1 MNVQPLRK
9 NVLVAENATT
19 YKTTESGLI
28 LDGVNSTRDSK
39 TASVLAI
46 GPDVT
51 QVTIGDKILLDWT
64 KGAVVKVGG
73 RSTCYDCRRKYHW
86 RSRDVTVTI

>member
-1 MNVQPLRK
+1 MNVLPLRK
-9 NVLVAENATT
+9 NVLIAENATT

-28 LDGVNSTRDSK
+28 LDGVNSTCDSK
-39 TASVLAI
+39 TATVLAI

-64 KGAVVKVGG
+64 KGTVVKVGDAQ
-73 RSTCYDCRRKYHW
+73 RVMIAENNIIAVLET
-86 RSRDVTVTI
+86 

>member
-1 MNVQPLRK
+1 MNVLPLRK
-9 NVLVAENATT
+9 NVLIAENATT

-39 TASVLAI
+39 TATVLAI

-64 KGAVVKVGG
+64 KGTVVKVGDAQ
-73 RSTCYDCRRKYHW
+73 RAMIAENNIIAVLET
-86 RSRDVTVTI
+86 

>member
-1 MNVQPLRK
+1 MNVQPLRT

-39 TASVLAI
+39 TATKDCVLVHRAGYWSI
-46 GPDVT
+46 
-51 QVTIGDKILLDWT
+51 I
-64 KGAVVKVGG
+64 A
-73 RSTCYDCRRKYHW
+73 RAF
-86 RSRDVTVTI
+86 